1 MLSVEKD
8 SNVLDDKKDAV
19 VTTPLLENKSLTTE
33 KVTTSDEVHKLT
45 EKFTTSEEDVKGTED
60 VHKHTWNIKTNED
73 DDKGT
78 EKSEDMKLA
87 VLTICGKD
95 SYQFEG
101 QSKGSTGWFNLYSE
115 FLKIKFYT
123 IEPDF

>member
-45 EKFTTSEEDVKGTED
+45 EKFTTSEEVVKGTED
-60 VHKHTWNIKTNED
+60 VHKHT
-73 DDKGT
+73 
-78 EKSEDMKLA
+78 
-87 VLTICGKD
+87 
-95 SYQFEG
+95 
-101 QSKGSTGWFNLYSE
+101 
-115 FLKIKFYT
+115 
-123 IEPDF
+123 